1 MSKVVAYKNTDRHC
15 FSQIRFDSRERILI
29 SVANNP
35 VHSIKIIKLFAGI
48 IPYKTVWEYSL
59 PEGEKDGHAKLISL
73 FAEKSGKKVDHPLD
87 AITLKLLACRSCSEA
102 VWVLQ
107 QVQKS

>member
-1 MSKVVAYKNTDRHC
+1 MSKVIVYKNTDRHC

-35 VHSIKIIKLFAGI
+35 LHSIRIIKLFAGI
-48 IPYKTVWEYSL
+48 IPYKTVWEFNL
-59 PEGEKDGHAKLISL
+59 PESETDGQAKLIAL
-73 FAEKSGKKVDHPLD
+73 FSDTLDKKVDHPLD
-87 AITLKLLACRSCSEA
+87 AVTLRLLACRSCGEA

-107 QVQKS
+107 QIGKN